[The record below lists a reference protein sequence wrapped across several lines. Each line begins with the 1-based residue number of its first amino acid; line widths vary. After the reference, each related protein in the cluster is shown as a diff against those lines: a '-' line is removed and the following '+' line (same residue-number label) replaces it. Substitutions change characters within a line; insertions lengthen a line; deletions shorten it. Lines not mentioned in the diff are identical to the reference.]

1 MTMSTELVAL
11 KLGAPPDVA
20 KAIEDCCI
28 KYGITTTLQKAHFL
42 GQMAQESQ
50 NYTKV
55 VENMNYSAKRLA
67 ELWPHRYAIDPKAK
81 FKQPNGK
88 ALALAK
94 KGARAI
100 ANDVY
105 ANRMGNGGP
114 ETNDGWRNRGQGY
127 KMLTGHNNIL
137 AYSLDTYGDDR
148 VIRDPTM
155 LQRLPDSVYSGGW
168 FWKTNKIGPHADRD
182 DALAVGR
189 LINIGTLN
197 TTAIPHGHD
206 QRVAKTLLAK
216 KLFKEITQ

>member
-1 MTMSTELVAL
+1 MSTESVAL
-11 KLGAPPDVA
+11 KLGAPADVA
-20 KAIEDCCI
+20 KALEDCCI
-28 KYGITTTLQKAHFL
+28 KYGITSTLQKAHFL

-55 VENMNYSAKRLA
+55 VENMNYSAKRMA
-67 ELWPHRYAIDPKAK
+67 EVWPGRYAIDPKAK

-114 ETNDGWRNRGQGY
+114 ETNDGWRNRGQGF
-127 KMLTGHNNIL
+127 KMITGHDNIL

-148 VIRDPTM
+148 VVRDPTM

-168 FWKTNKIGPHADRD
+168 FWQTNRIGPHADKD

-189 LINIGTLN
+189 LINIGRLDTKQLP
-197 TTAIPHGHD
+197 IGHS
-206 QRVAKTLLAK
+206 QRVEQTLRAKNY
-216 KLFKEITQ
+216 FKEMTQ